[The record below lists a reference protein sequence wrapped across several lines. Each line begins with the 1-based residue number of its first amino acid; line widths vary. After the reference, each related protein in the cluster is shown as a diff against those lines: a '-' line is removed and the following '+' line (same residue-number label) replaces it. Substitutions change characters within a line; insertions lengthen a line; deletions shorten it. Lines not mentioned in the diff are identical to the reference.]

1 VFGIFHIFDC
11 EKLPVNFIIEKTKIE
26 LKMTNLIID
35 IGNTNIVFG
44 VAKGNDWVKIWRI
57 QTDWSK
63 TADEYEVIFR
73 SLFAASDIDCGSIS
87 RTVLSSVVPSLIRP
101 FREMIGRLLGDDL
114 VVVGPEMYERLPI
127 KVLNPYEIGTDLVA
141 DATAAF
147 IGYGGPVMVI
157 DFGTALT
164 FTTVSQ
170 TGEILG
176 VAIAPGLLTALKSL
190 TGNTAQLHDVQLD
203 APPSVLGENTVHA
216 IQSGIVLGFAGLVD
230 SIVRRT
236 ETEIGTSLKVVAT
249 GGLSFVLKDVSE
261 KIDTI
266 DVNLT
271 LNGLKFI
278 GSSF

>member
-1 VFGIFHIFDC
+1 
-11 EKLPVNFIIEKTKIE
+11 
-26 LKMTNLIID
+26 MTSLIID

-44 VAKGNDWVKIWRI
+44 VTTKTEWYKIWRI

-73 SLFAASDIDCGSIS
+73 SLLAGSDIDYASIS
-87 RTVLSSVVPSLIRP
+87 RTVLSSVVPSLVRP
-101 FREMIGRLLGDDL
+101 FKEMVARLFDNELL
-114 VVVGPEMYERLPI
+114 VVGPEMYNRLPI

-141 DATAAF
+141 DATAVYMA
-147 IGYGGPVMVI
+147 YGGPSMVI

-190 TGNTAQLHDVQLD
+190 TGNTAQLHDVHLE

-216 IQSGIVLGFAGLVD
+216 IQSGIILGFAGLVD
-230 SIVRRT
+230 SIVSRT
-236 ETEIGTSLKVVAT
+236 EKEIGSKLKVVAT
-249 GGLSFVLKDVSE
+249 GGLSFVLKGVSE
-261 KIDTI
+261 KIEVVDE
-266 DVNLT
+266 DLT
-271 LNGLKFI
+271 LNGLRFMA
-278 GSSF
+278 FNL